1 MKNIVLKAIEDF
13 IITIVS
19 MLMIL
24 VIAILGIL
32 VYQEITK
39 QGDGA
44 EKIENLVSNYQTL
57 FSNVEDTSKKTTPD
71 IVETNETDNLFS
83 QMPGTP
89 TTQKQTEQTKVTL
102 ASNYFYTQLDS
113 YSKIIYQALY
123 QNKEQMKT
131 GTAQIDLGTNFSELL
146 SEQDGETK
154 LGEYYQSAVETYL
167 YDNPDVFYIAANKLY
182 LNIETTTRLG
192 QKSYRVFINS
202 GKSPNY
208 FTDEYNSEQEVR
220 QAIQEVENIKNK
232 ILTNRTGNIYSDI
245 KMVHDYL
252 INNIDYDTTISKN
265 NIYNIYG
272 ALVNGE
278 CVCEGY
284 AESFKYIL
292 DQMGIPC
299 VLIMGEGTN
308 SRGNIESHA
317 WNYVQINS
325 KWYAIDVTWDDPV
338 IVGNGYVTNSMRYQ
352 YFLKGEL
359 DISKDHIP
367 NAKFTENG
375 REYSYPLLSASN
387 YE

>member
-13 IITIVS
+13 LITIAS
-19 MLMIL
+19 MLMII
-24 VIAILGIL
+24 VITILGIL

-39 QGDGA
+39 QGDGV

-102 ASNYFYTQLDS
+102 TNNYFYTQLDS

-131 GTAQIDLGTNFSELL
+131 GTAQIDLGTSFSELL

-167 YDNPDVFYIAANKLY
+167 YDNPDIFYIAANKLY

-192 QKSYRVFINS
+192 KKSYRVFINS

-220 QAIQEVENIKNK
+220 QAIQEVENTKNE
-232 ILTNRTGNIYSDI
+232 ILANKTGDIYSDI

-252 INNIDYDTTISKN
+252 INNINYDTTISKD

-272 ALVNGE
+272 ALVNGQ

-284 AESFKYIL
+284 AEAFKYIL
-292 DQMGIPC
+292 DQMDIPC
-299 VLIMGEGTN
+299 VLIMGEGRN
-308 SRGNIESHA
+308 SKGNIESHA
-317 WNYVQINS
+317 WNCVQINS

-338 IVGNGYVTNSMRYQ
+338 IVGTGYVTNSMRYQ

-359 DISKDHIP
+359 DISKDHTP
-367 NAKFTENG
+367 NTRFTENG